1 MLIKEGTSIRKKYK
15 QGKGSK
21 KNVVVTTI
29 RLAFTWKLS
38 SDLNPLC
45 VTDILDRPL
54 DVDQSRLIAD
64 FDSCHLVKKHNDVLE
79 RDLVRV
85 GDVEI

>member
-1 MLIKEGTSIRKKYK
+1 MRKSINR
-15 QGKGSK
+15 GRNRK
-21 KNVVVTTI
+21 KNVVVTT
-29 RLAFTWKLS
+29 RLAITWKLS

-45 VTDILDRPL
+45 VTDILDGPL

-64 FDSCHLVKKHNDVLE
+64 FDSCHLVQKHDDVFE
-79 RDLVRV
+79 RDLVWV

>member
-1 MLIKEGTSIRKKYK
+1 MNEKKYK
-15 QGKGSK
+15 QGKESK
-21 KNVVVTTI
+21 KNEVVTTG
-29 RLAFTWKLS
+29 LAITWKLS

-45 VTDILDRPL
+45 VTDVLDGPL

-64 FDSCHLVKKHNDVLE
+64 FDPCHLVQKHDDVFE
-79 RDLVRV
+79 RDLVWV

>member
-1 MLIKEGTSIRKKYK
+1 MNR
-15 QGKGSK
+15 GSGR
-21 KNVVVTTI
+21 KNVAVTTI

-45 VTDILDRPL
+45 VTDILDGPL

-64 FDSCHLVKKHNDVLE
+64 FDSCHLVQKHDDVFE
-79 RDLVRV
+79 RDFVWV

>member
-1 MLIKEGTSIRKKYK
+1 M
-15 QGKGSK
+15 
-21 KNVVVTTI
+21 TTI
-29 RLAFTWKLS
+29 RLAITWKLS

-45 VTDILDRPL
+45 VTDILDGPL

-64 FDSCHLVKKHNDVLE
+64 FDSCHLVQKHDDVFE
-79 RDLVRV
+79 RDLVWV